1 VIDQVLL
8 EVPLHVTTGLR
19 VDLLVGEE
27 LVERVGILPLDRDL
41 LKERE
46 ARLLLLAAELLDLQV
61 RARLLTVEVV
71 GGKREDLETLDLV
84 LFLE

>member
-1 VIDQVLL
+1 
-8 EVPLHVTTGLR
+8 